1 MISHTSST
9 PLYTQIQDRL
19 FEQIRGGELSPGER
33 VPSELELAEQ
43 FNVSRMT
50 ARKALDGLVSRGLL
64 FRHQG
69 KGTFVAQNVV
79 SYNLSTM
86 LSFSA
91 TMRAL
96 GHEVMT
102 QVLIQDV
109 IPAPEPVAEKLMLQP
124 GASVALIRRLR
135 LLDGH
140 PAAVHT
146 SFLDYALFAP
156 ILQVDLSTNSLL
168 TSIERILP
176 APVSYSKDSVQARLV
191 EPGDRSLLQI
201 TADSPVLN
209 VEGVAYTANG
219 QPIRFTRAVYRSDMF
234 RLIVTNTGAQ
244 NATLHVTGSSSG

>member
-1 MISHTSST
+1 MIDHTSAI

-43 FNVSRMT
+43 FSVSRMT
-50 ARKALDGLVSRGLL
+50 ARKALDGLVSQGLL

-79 SYNLSTM
+79 SYNLSTI

-102 QVLIQDV
+102 QVLSQDV
-109 IPAPEPVAEKLMLQP
+109 IPASEAVAEKLSLQP
-124 GASVALIRRLR
+124 GVSVVLIRRLR

-140 PAAVHT
+140 PAAIHT
-146 SFLDYALFAP
+146 SFLDYTLFAP
-156 ILQVDLSTNSLL
+156 ILQVDLSIHSLL

-176 APVSYSKDSVQARLV
+176 TPVSYSKDSVQAALV
-191 EPGDRSLLQI
+191 EPADRSLLQI
-201 TADSPVLN
+201 AGDTPVLN

-244 NATLHVTGSSSG
+244 NATLHVTGNSSG